1 MKKNS
6 VIAKVAAIAA
16 LNPSGFTV
24 DAATLQPVTAG
35 YAVAMKQTQNSFGT
49 EGLAKVANT
58 IEELQADAAKIGLN
72 IDGRLAFGGWYD
84 SESGLY
90 YYDAT
95 LIFPENWKKEAI
107 EAGRANEQIAIFDLS
122 NLEEI
127 RL

>member
-1 MKKNS
+1 MKKNL

-58 IEELQADAAKIGLN
+58 IEELQDSGNLN
-72 IDGRLAFGGWYD
+72 GRILAFGGWYD
-84 SESGLY
+84 SESGLF

-95 LIFPENWKKEAI
+95 VIYQDREKAI

>member
-1 MKKNS
+1 MKKNL

-49 EGLAKVANT
+49 EGLEKVANT
-58 IEELQADAAKIGLN
+58 IEELQASGNLN
-72 IDGRLAFGGWYD
+72 GRILAFGGWYD
-84 SESGLY
+84 SESGLF

-95 LIFPENWKKEAI
+95 VIYQDREKAI

>member
-1 MKKNS
+1 MKKNL

-49 EGLAKVANT
+49 EGLTKVANT
-58 IEELQADAAKIGLN
+58 IEEIQASGNLN
-72 IDGRLAFGGWYD
+72 GRILAFGGWYD
-84 SESGLY
+84 SESGLF

-95 LIFPENWKKEAI
+95 VIYQDREKAI

>member
-1 MKKNS
+1 
-6 VIAKVAAIAA
+6 
-16 LNPSGFTV
+16 
-24 DAATLQPVTAG
+24 
-35 YAVAMKQTQNSFGT
+35 MKQTQNSFGT

-58 IEELQADAAKIGLN
+58 IEELQAGAEKIGLN

-90 YYDAT
+90 YYDST
-95 LIFPENWKKEAI
+95 LVFPENLKKEAI

>member
-1 MKKNS
+1 MKKNL

-58 IEELQADAAKIGLN
+58 IEELQASGNLN
-72 IDGRLAFGGWYD
+72 GRILAFGGWYD

-95 LIFPENWKKEAI
+95 VIYQDREKAI

>member
-24 DAATLQPVTAG
+24 DAATLQPVTTG
-35 YAVAMKQTQNSFGT
+35 FAVAMKQTQNSFGT

-58 IEELQADAAKIGLN
+58 IEELQASGNLN
-72 IDGRLAFGGWYD
+72 GRILACGGWYD
-84 SESGLY
+84 SESGLF

-95 LIFPENWKKEAI
+95 VIYQDREKAI